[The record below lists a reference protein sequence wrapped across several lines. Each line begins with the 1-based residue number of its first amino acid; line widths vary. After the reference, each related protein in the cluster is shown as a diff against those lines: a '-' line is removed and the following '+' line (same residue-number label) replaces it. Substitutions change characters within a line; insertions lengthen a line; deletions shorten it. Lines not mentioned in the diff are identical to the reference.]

1 MLRVNQLRTLLQ
13 ECQDEIPG
21 INRNELVLDDSELT
35 NFLKDFKV
43 TDNCMLIG
51 VMPQFNVKGQEDS
64 IQFVNQLQFMVVK
77 KSADKDFKNQDEY
90 LQMFHDTQA
99 LMMLLVGKLLGEKLE
114 DLCGDFSNIVEES
127 ISIYPVWR
135 KAQCNGWALEIDLL
149 S

>member
-1 MLRVNQLRTLLQ
+1 MLRVNQLKTLLQ
-13 ECQDEIPG
+13 ECQDEISG

-35 NFLKDFKV
+35 NFLKDFKP
-43 TDNCMLIG
+43 TENCMLIG
-51 VMPQFNVKGQEDS
+51 VMPQFNVKGQEDAL
-64 IQFVNQLQFMVVK
+64 QFVNQLQFMVLK

-99 LMMLLVGKLLGEKLE
+99 LMMLLVEKLLTEKLE
-114 DLCGDFSNIVEES
+114 DLCGDFSNIIEES

>member
-1 MLRVNQLRTLLQ
+1 MLRVNQLKTLLQ

-51 VMPQFNVKGQEDS
+51 VMPQYTAKGQEDS
-64 IQFVNQLQFMVVK
+64 IQFVNQLQFMILK
-77 KSADKDFKNQDEY
+77 KSADKDFKNQDDY
-90 LQMFHDTQA
+90 LDMFQETQG
-99 LMMLLVGKLLGEKLE
+99 LMVLFVEKLFGEKVE
-114 DLCGDFSNIVEES
+114 DLCGDFSNIVEQS
-127 ISIYPVWR
+127 ISIYPTWR
-135 KAQCNGWALEIDLL
+135 KAQCNGWTLEIDLL

>member
-51 VMPQFNVKGQEDS
+51 VMPQFNVKGQEDA
-64 IQFVNQLQFMVVK
+64 IQFVNQLQFMVLK
-77 KSADKDFKNQDEY
+77 KSADKNYKNQGEY
-90 LQMFHDTQA
+90 LDVFQETQG
-99 LMMLLVGKLLGEKLE
+99 LMILLVQKLFGEKME
-114 DLCGDFSNIVEES
+114 DLCGDFSNVMEES
-127 ISIYPVWR
+127 ISVYPVWQ